1 MVKQITVAVADDNP
15 ADAAYLDQCL
25 REVSQYE
32 VSVVHC
38 ATARETEEY
47 FRSCQAD
54 CILLDCRLGTESGLE
69 LLVRLRAQGVDTPVI
84 AVSGQG
90 DERVAT
96 EAMKLGASDY
106 LPKTAVTSESL
117 ERAIT
122 NAIEKQLLQRRLREQ
137 QTELQSFVSVVAHDL
152 QQPLAAIANNIELIR
167 DYYDDSLD
175 EKGREFVQAAIR
187 MSRRMSKMID
197 GLLAYSRVGR
207 AAKALGEVDLQEVVE
222 SALGALAEPIR
233 GKSATVHVGRLP
245 VVWGE
250 ETALSQLFQNLIANA
265 IKFSPMSGAEISVSA
280 ESVPG
285 SWEIRVADNG
295 IGIDPKN
302 HDDVFLPFR
311 RLNGAGYAGLGV
323 GLATCKRIADQHLGG
338 ITVESA
344 AGAGATFC
352 VRLPEAPAPILAPT
366 SGGAQESLLIL
377 DDETEIRKTLT
388 ELFEREGYSVESAAS
403 VAEAER
409 LLDDKFFDV
418 VVTDLFIPDQSG
430 LDLIERLCEDQPNLY
445 VVAMS
450 GGGGRGNVNSLL
462 ERALRL
468 GAVRSVAKP
477 FDHRTMIQTVR
488 GLLDSRE
495 TETVPMPHN
504 AG

>member
-1 MVKQITVAVADDNP
+1 MKPITVAVADDNP
-15 ADAAYLDQCL
+15 ADAAYLQRRL
-25 REVSQYE
+25 REVRQYE

-38 ATARETEEY
+38 PTAQGAEEY
-47 FRSCQAD
+47 LRTSQAD
-54 CILLDCRLGTESGLE
+54 CILLDYRLGAESGLE
-69 LLVRLRAQGVDTPVI
+69 LLARLREQGVDTPVI

-96 EAMKLGASDY
+96 EAMKLGANDY
-106 LPKTAVTSESL
+106 LPKTAVTAEAL

-152 QQPLAAIANNIELIR
+152 QQPLAAIANNVELIR
-167 DYYDDSLD
+167 DYYDHALD
-175 EKGREFVQAAIR
+175 EKGRDFVQAAIR

-207 AAKALGEVDLQEVVE
+207 AAKALGEVDLQQVVE
-222 SALGALAEPIR
+222 SVLGALAQPIR
-233 GKSATVHVGRLP
+233 GKSAAVQVGRLP

-265 IKFSPMSGAEISVSA
+265 IKFSPMSGAQISVSA
-280 ESVPG
+280 LSVPG
-285 SWEIRVADNG
+285 FWEVRVSDNG
-295 IGIDPKN
+295 IGIDPKD
-302 HDDVFLPFR
+302 HHEIFLPFR

-323 GLATCKRIADQHLGG
+323 GLATCKRIVDQHLGR
-338 ITVESA
+338 IIVESN

-352 VRLPEAPAPILAPT
+352 VRLPEAPVPVLAPE
-366 SGGAQESLLIL
+366 SGRAQESLLVL
-377 DDETEIRKTLT
+377 DDEVEIRKTLT
-388 ELFEREGYSVESAAS
+388 ELFEREGYAVDSASS

-409 LLDDKFFDV
+409 LLENKLFDV
-418 VVTDLFIPDQSG
+418 VVADLLIPDQSG
-430 LDLIERLCEDQPNLY
+430 LELIGRLCRDQPSLF

-450 GGGGRGNVNSLL
+450 GGGSRANANPLL
-462 ERALRL
+462 QRALRL
-468 GAVRSVAKP
+468 GAARGVAKP
-477 FDHRTMIQTVR
+477 FDHRSMIQTVR
-488 GLLDSRE
+488 GLLYSRE
-495 TETVPMPHN
+495 TETAPMPHN